1 MFYITIALVIGG
13 FAMYAITYILNKS
26 IQQSNLNDTLK

>member
-13 FAMYAITYILNKS
+13 FAMYSITYILNKS
-26 IQQSNLNDTLK
+26 VQQNNLNDSLK